1 METKNKPELKV
12 DLMKFELQVRIRNGY
27 PVTISSSDFKKGSF
41 PSIDSIKEFPFLK
54 DKFHNYV
61 EENKS
66 SGTADSYVYYLQ
78 QLFNKLELPFANLDA
93 QEGRKWLLLLPY
105 IFAFDIDK
113 GFQVLEIWMNHLN
126 NHISKLKK
134 DNKPFKTFQ
143 NRKSALQ
150 AYINFL
156 CEVRDTTPSDL
167 YASQQRVNNTIIN
180 NIKLQYSG
188 ITIPVEG
195 SHGLIKSFLS
205 RMRSEDR
212 YPTGKNAIY
221 YPARLLSKILG
232 KKFTE
237 IAVDSIRNITVFAK
251 NRSYQLNQI
260 EEITI
265 DKNGR
270 TFAKI
275 KETGNTFLVLNYE
288 NDDNNPLIAKSEA
301 DLSREHNPSIAHI
314 LQNSTIKWKELHNLT
329 SLINNHFTCPQNENP
344 SIISNTIQ
352 SNWNGANQQN
362 VKQGLLDDIKTIL
375 SMTTFTLMQ
384 KSLNSSL
391 NKHP

>member
-12 DLMKFELQVRIRNGY
+12 DLMKFELQVRIRNGN

-41 PSIDSIKEFPFLK
+41 PSFDSFKDFPFLK
-54 DKFHNYV
+54 DKFHDYV

-66 SGTADSYVYYLQ
+66 LGTADSYVYYLQ

-93 QEGRKWLLLLPY
+93 QEGRKWFLLLPY

-113 GFQVLEIWMNHLN
+113 GFQVLDIWMNHLN
-126 NHISKLKK
+126 NHINALKK
-134 DNKPFKTFQ
+134 IDGPLKTFQ

-167 YASQQRVNNTIIN
+167 SGSQQKVNNTIIN

-188 ITIPVEG
+188 ITIPIEG
-195 SHGLIKSFLS
+195 PHGLIKSFLS

-212 YPTGKNAIY
+212 YPIGKNAVY

-232 KKFTE
+232 KEFTE
-237 IAVDSIRNITVFAK
+237 IAVDCIRNITVFTTK
-251 NRSYQLNQI
+251 KSYRLDEI
-260 EEITI
+260 AEITI
-265 DKNGR
+265 DGKGR
-270 TFAKI
+270 TFAII
-275 KETGNTFLVLNYE
+275 KKTGNTFQVLNYE
-288 NDDNNPLIAKSEA
+288 NDVNNPLIAKSEA
-301 DLSREHNPSIAHI
+301 DLSREHTRSIADI
-314 LQNSTIKWKELHNLT
+314 LQDSTIIWQELRKLT
-329 SLINNHFTCPQNENP
+329 SYINKQFNRPQQENP
-344 SIISNTIQ
+344 SKISKDIQ
-352 SNWNGANQQN
+352 KSYCNELPLMQT
-362 VKQGLLDDIKTIL
+362 GLLTDLKSILGKTN
-375 SMTTFTLMQ
+375 FTLMQ

-391 NKHP
+391 NKHS